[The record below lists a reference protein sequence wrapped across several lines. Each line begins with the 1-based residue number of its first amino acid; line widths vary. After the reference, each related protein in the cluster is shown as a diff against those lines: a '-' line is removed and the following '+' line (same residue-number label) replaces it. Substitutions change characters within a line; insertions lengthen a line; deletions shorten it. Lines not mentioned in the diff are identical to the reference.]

1 LAAKKWSPVARLRI
15 IVLVA
20 RLRVG
25 TAEMQRRV
33 MIFEELFPSGPRTD
47 LTIRYP
53 RTDQLRI
60 AEPAQE
66 KMAYG
71 VREAAKTLN
80 VSERTVWSLVKTGEL
95 RSVIRAGRRLITRQ
109 NIEAFLEGDNER
121 RI

>member
-1 LAAKKWSPVARLRI
+1 
-15 IVLVA
+15 
-20 RLRVG
+20 
-25 TAEMQRRV
+25 